1 MDDVLADLL
10 ARTILDLDEPWRTN
24 LIDYV
29 RDQVGEGD
37 GEGEEAETE
46 LEELTASL
54 QKSGKLRQR
63 ISRILYEWRERG

>member
-1 MDDVLADLL
+1 MNDDLLADLL

-24 LIDYV
+24 LLTYV
-29 RDQVGEGD
+29 REQVGEDGD
-37 GEGEEAETE
+37 EGEEMER
-46 LEELTASL
+46 EELTARL